1 METAMP
7 DTTAA
12 LPAAQDD
19 TPRLADVSL
28 DDKYTAR
35 TGKIFLSGIQ
45 ALVRLPMIQ
54 RERDAAAGLDT
65 AGFISGYRGSPLGGL
80 DENLWK
86 AKGHLEANHIQFV
99 PGVNED
105 LAATAVWGTQTVGL
119 IGETKYDGVFSMW
132 YGKGPGVDR
141 CGDVFKHMNHAG
153 TAATGGVLLVA
164 GDDHGAYS
172 STLPHQSDHI
182 FSACMIPVLYPCN
195 VQEYL
200 DLGVHGWAMSRFS
213 GCAVAFKA
221 LADTV
226 ESSASVD
233 ADPFRVEVKLPKDFS
248 MPEGGLNTRLS
259 SDPLGLQARKQEALM
274 QDYKIY
280 AALAYARENKLN
292 RTMIDSANA
301 KLGIIASGK
310 SYLDVLEALEELG
323 IDEQLASTIG
333 IRLFKV
339 AMIWPLE
346 PEGVREFAQGLDEI
360 LVVEEKRQV
369 VEYQLKEQLYNWRDD
384 VRPHI
389 VGKFDDKGEWVSP
402 RGEWLLPPKAD
413 FSVAQVARVIASRLG
428 RLDIDA
434 TTRDLIR
441 ARLAFLE
448 AKDAVLQKAINTP
461 FRPAFYCS
469 GCPHNTSTKVPDGS
483 FALAGIGCH
492 VMATSIYPEMNKL
505 TTHMGGEGAPWI
517 GQAAFSKV
525 PHVFQNLGDGTY
537 FHSGYLA
544 IRAAVAAKVNITYKI
559 LYNDAVAMTGG
570 QPVDGTTSV
579 PLIAQQMAAEGV
591 KRIALVTEDLSRY
604 TDRSALPEMVTIY
617 DRKHMDDVQRE
628 LREIAG
634 TTVLIYDQTCAAEK
648 RRRRK
653 KNQFPD
659 PDKRMVINEAVCE
672 GCGDCGVQSNCVSIL
687 PKETEFGR
695 KRTIDQSSCN
705 KDYSCVKGFCPSFVT
720 VEGGKVKKSK
730 AGATKGDDGWGDLP
744 HPLLP
749 QVDAPYNILING
761 IGGTGVIT
769 VGALMGMAAHL
780 EGKGASVLD
789 MTGMSQ
795 KNGSVTSHVKIA
807 ASPDHLRAQRIATGE
822 ADLVLGCDMLT
833 AGAHD
838 AISKMRPGR
847 TRVVVNLHEQP
858 TGTFA
863 QQADWQYPAE
873 QVRGL
878 INEAVGAPDYD
889 AADFLDATKLATA
902 LMGDSIAANL
912 FMLGYAWQKGLIP
925 LSQEALLRAIELN
938 GVAIES
944 NKKSFLWG
952 RRAAVDLKRVEKLA
966 TPSQAIVVQMPQSLD
981 SIIKKR
987 VEVLTGYQDA
997 AYASGYEQL
1006 VARVREAESA
1016 RGLGNKLSTAV
1027 AKYYFKLMAYKDEY
1041 EVARLYTDGRFVE
1054 QLKTQFEGDFTL
1066 KFNMA
1071 PPLFAKK
1078 DAKGHLMKA
1087 EFGSWMWSALK
1098 MLAKLKGLRGGA
1110 FDVFGYTAERR
1121 MERALIGEYR
1131 DLVEDLL
1138 ITLDAGNH
1146 AVAVELA
1153 SLPEQIRGFG
1163 HVKEKAVETF
1173 RAKKAALLSSLTQQQ
1188 QAA

>member
-1 METAMP
+1 
-7 DTTAA
+7 
-12 LPAAQDD
+12 
-19 TPRLADVSL
+19 
-28 DDKYTAR
+28 
-35 TGKIFLSGIQ
+35 
-45 ALVRLPMIQ
+45 
-54 RERDAAAGLDT
+54 
-65 AGFISGYRGSPLGGL
+65 
-80 DENLWK
+80 
-86 AKGHLEANHIQFV
+86 
-99 PGVNED
+99 
-105 LAATAVWGTQTVGL
+105 
-119 IGETKYDGVFSMW
+119 
-132 YGKGPGVDR
+132 
-141 CGDVFKHMNHAG
+141 
-153 TAATGGVLLVA
+153 
-164 GDDHGAYS
+164 
-172 STLPHQSDHI
+172 
-182 FSACMIPVLYPCN
+182 

-233 ADPFRVEVKLPKDFS
+233 ADPHRVQVKIPQDFA
-248 MPEGGLNTRLS
+248 MPEGGLNARLS
-259 SDPLGLQARKQEALM
+259 SVPLGQQARAQEALM

-292 RTMIDSANA
+292 RVTIDSPAA
-301 KLGIIASGK
+301 RLGIIASGK

-323 IDEQLASTIG
+323 IDEAMAAQVGL
-333 IRLFKV
+333 RLFKV

-384 VRPHI
+384 VRPRVI
-389 VGKFDDKGEWVSP
+389 GKFDEKGEWVAP
-402 RGEWLLPPKAD
+402 RGEWLLPAKAD
-413 FSVAQVARVIASRLG
+413 FSVSQVARVIASRVE
-428 RLDIDA
+428 RLIGDER
-434 TTRDLIR
+434 TRDLIR
-441 ARLAFLE
+441 ARLAFLD
-448 AKDAVLQKAINTP
+448 AKDAVLQKAIGTP

-469 GCPHNTSTKVPDGS
+469 GCPHNSSTKVPDGS

-544 IRAAVAAKVNITYKI
+544 IRAALAARVNITYKI

-570 QPVDGTTSV
+570 QPVDGQTSV
-579 PLIAQQMAAEGV
+579 PMIARQMAAEGV

-604 TDRSALPEMVTIY
+604 ADRSALPDAVSLH
-617 DRKHMDDVQRE
+617 DRKQMDEVQRE
-628 LREIAG
+628 LREIEG
-634 TTVLIYDQTCAAEK
+634 VTVLIYDQTCAAEK

-653 KNQFPD
+653 KGRLPD

-695 KRTIDQSSCN
+695 KRSIDQSSCN
-705 KDYSCVKGFCPSFVT
+705 KDYSCVNGFCPSFVT
-720 VEGGKVKKSK
+720 VEGGTLRKSRAGVSK
-730 AGATKGDDGWGDLP
+730 AGQDDGWGPLP
-744 HPLLP
+744 APSLP
-749 QVDAPYNILING
+749 SVEAPYNILING

-807 ASPDHLRAQRIATGE
+807 ASPAHLRAQRIATGE

-833 AGAHD
+833 AGAQD

-847 TRVVVNLHEQP
+847 TSAIVNLHEQP

-863 QQADWQYPAE
+863 QDPDWHYPAS
-873 QVRGL
+873 QVRAL
-878 INEAVGAPDYD
+878 IDESVGGG
-889 AADFLDATKLATA
+889 ADFLDATRLATS

-912 FMLGYAWQKGLIP
+912 FMLGYAWQKGRVP
-925 LSQEALLRAIELN
+925 LSEAALLRAIELN
-938 GVAIES
+938 GVAVAS
-944 NKKSFLWG
+944 NQRSFLWG
-952 RRAAVDLKRVEKLA
+952 RRAALDMKRVENVA
-966 TPSQAIVVQMPQSLD
+966 TPAQAIVVQLPQGLD
-981 SIIKKR
+981 SIVRKR
-987 VEVLTGYQDA
+987 VEFLTGYQDS
-997 AYASGYEQL
+997 AYAAGYEAL
-1006 VARVREAESA
+1006 VARVRAAESA
-1016 RGLGNKLSTAV
+1016 KGLGSKLATAV
-1027 AKYYFKLMAYKDEY
+1027 ARNYFKLLAYKDEY

-1054 QLKTQFEGDFTL
+1054 QLKAQFEGDFSVR
-1066 KFNMA
+1066 FNLA

-1078 DAKGHLMKA
+1078 DAKGRLVKA
-1087 EFGSWMWSALK
+1087 EYGSWMWGAFKL
-1098 MLAKLKGLRGGA
+1098 LARMKGLRGGV
-1110 FDVFGYTAERR
+1110 FDLFGYTAERK

-1131 DLVEDLL
+1131 AMVETLL
-1138 ITLDAGNH
+1138 AGLDAENH
-1146 AVAVELA
+1146 ARAVELA
-1153 SLPEQIRGFG
+1153 NLPEHIRGFG
-1163 HVKEKAVETF
+1163 HVKEKAVAAF
-1173 RAKKAALLSSLTQQQ
+1173 RAKKAELLAGAASR

>member
-1 METAMP
+1 M
-7 DTTAA
+7 
-12 LPAAQDD
+12 PAA
-19 TPRLADVSL
+19 PAVPVPLKDVSL
-28 DDKYTAR
+28 DDKYTA
-35 TGKIFLSGIQ
+35 TSGKIFLSGIQ

-54 RERDAAAGLDT
+54 KLRDEQAGLNT
-65 AGFISGYRGSPLGGL
+65 AGFVSGYRGSPLGGL

-86 AKGHLEANHIQFV
+86 AKGHLEAKRIQFV

-105 LAATAVWGTQTVGL
+105 LAATAVWGTQTVDL
-119 IGETKYDGVFSMW
+119 IGPAKYDGVFAMW
-132 YGKGPGVDR
+132 YAKGPGVDR

-153 TAATGGVLLVA
+153 TAKNGGVLLIA

-182 FSACMIPVLYPCN
+182 FAACMIPVLYPSS

-213 GCAVAFKA
+213 GLAVAFKA

-233 ADPFRVEVKLPKDFS
+233 ADPFRVEVKIPQDFA

-259 SDPLGLQARKQEALM
+259 SIPLGQQARNQEALM

-292 RTMIDSANA
+292 RTTIDSADA

-310 SYLDVLEALEELG
+310 SYVDVLEALEELG
-323 IDEQLASTIG
+323 IDEAMAARVGL
-333 IRLFKV
+333 RLFKV
-339 AMIWPLE
+339 TMIWPLE

-384 VRPHI
+384 VRPRVI
-389 VGKFDDKGEWVSP
+389 GKFDEKGEWVAP

-413 FSVAQVARVIASRLG
+413 FSVAQVARVIAGRITRLN
-428 RLDIDA
+428 LDDR
-434 TTRDLIR
+434 TRDLIK

-448 AKDAVLQKAINTP
+448 AKDAVLMKAVTTP

-517 GQAAFSKV
+517 GQAAFSDV

-544 IRAAVAAKVNITYKI
+544 VRAAIAAKVNITYKI

-579 PLIAQQMAAEGV
+579 PLIARQMAAEGV
-591 KRIALVTEDLSRY
+591 TRIALVTEDLSRY
-604 TDRSALPEMVTIY
+604 EDRSALPAEVTLY
-617 DRKHMDDVQRE
+617 DRSKMDDVQRE
-628 LREIAG
+628 LRDIAG
-634 TTVLIYDQTCAAEK
+634 VTVLIYDQTCAAEK

-653 KNQFPD
+653 KGEFPD
-659 PDKRMVINEAVCE
+659 VAKRMVINEAVCE
-672 GCGDCGVQSNCVSIL
+672 GCGDCGVQSNCVAIL

-695 KRTIDQSSCN
+695 KRAIDQSACN
-705 KDYSCVKGFCPSFVT
+705 KDYSCAKGFCPSFAT
-720 VEGGKVKKSK
+720 VEGGTLKKNK
-730 AGATKGDDGWGDLP
+730 AGASKKDGDDGWGALP
-744 HPLLP
+744 APSLP
-749 QVDAPYNILING
+749 SIAAPYNILING

-807 ASPDHLRAQRIATGE
+807 ATPERLRAQRIATGE

-833 AGAHD
+833 AGAAD

-847 TRVVVNLHEQP
+847 SMVIVNLHEQP

-863 QQADWQYPAE
+863 QQRDWEFPAD
-873 QVRGL
+873 QVRSL
-878 INEAVGAPDYD
+878 IVEAVGGEAG
-889 AADFLDATKLATA
+889 ADFLDATRLATA

-912 FMLGYAWQKGLIP
+912 FMLGYAWQKGLVP
-925 LSQEALLRAIELN
+925 LSEASLLRAIELN
-938 GVAIES
+938 GVAVAS
-944 NKKSFLWG
+944 NQRSFLWG
-952 RRAAVDLKRVEKLA
+952 RRAAVDFKRVERTAMPAQPVL
-966 TPSQAIVVQMPQSLD
+966 IQMPQSLD
-981 SIIKKR
+981 SVVTKR
-987 VEVLTGYQDA
+987 IEFLTGYQDA
-997 AYASGYEQL
+997 AYAAQYETL
-1006 VARVREAESA
+1006 VARVREREATLK
-1016 RGLGNKLSTAV
+1016 LGSKLSMAV
-1027 AKYYFKLMAYKDEY
+1027 AKSYAKLLAYKDEY

-1054 QLKTQFEGDFTL
+1054 QLQSQFDGKFSV
-1066 KFNMA
+1066 KFNLA

-1078 DAKGHLMKA
+1078 DAKGHLVKA
-1087 EFGSWMWSALK
+1087 EFGSWMWRAFKL
-1098 MLAKLKGLRGGA
+1098 LAKLKGLRGTA
-1110 FDVFGYTAERR
+1110 LDVFGYTAERK
-1121 MERALIGEYR
+1121 MERALITEYR
-1131 DLVEDLL
+1131 DMIEALL
-1138 ITLDAGNH
+1138 PSLDAANH

-1153 SLPEQIRGFG
+1153 ALPEQIRGFG
-1163 HVKEKAVETF
+1163 HVKEKAVAEY
-1173 RAKKAALLSSLTQQQ
+1173 RVRRQELLSGAVKKR
-1188 QAA
+1188 AA